1 MRMQFRKH
9 FRSVRHLVA
18 RRLLDRER
26 KGASLASA
34 PIGPFARFIQ
44 RLMET
49 PMAIPEDLELESP
62 VEGWIIEPKGYVFVH
77 TPAKDSSLLADAPCA
92 LVGAQLLFKEPFQSA
107 ADWRSKVLA
116 AGLTLTFPSSETRNA
131 FLREIVPAYAMTG
144 ELPDRQYIL
153 PLLLISVITYIVLTG
168 MAYLLPRY
176 LTKRIEDE
184 GPVGFALM
192 FGNVGFM
199 GYPVVA
205 SIFGHEAIFYAAVL
219 NVVNTFAVFTIGTM
233 LITGKSEV
241 EGSKFQKKV
250 LYSTP
255 MLAAYLTMAIVAL
268 RIDNIPAFI
277 SQPLTMI
284 GNITVPAAL
293 LIVGSSMSHLS
304 PRAMLGNGT
313 VYATT
318 LFRLAILPIA
328 IYYLCRA
335 LGFSEFV
342 VNINTIVIAMPVA
355 TYGTILCLRH
365 GKDTTFITEV
375 TFITTLI
382 SMLTIPALV
391 MVFF

>member
-1 MRMQFRKH
+1 MATVMITLFAIVVVGYAAGKLGYLGGT
-9 FRSVRHLVA
+9 FDK
-18 RRLLDRER
+18 RL
-26 KGASLASA
+26 
-34 PIGPFARFIQ
+34 
-44 RLMET
+44 
-49 PMAIPEDLELESP
+49 
-62 VEGWIIEPKGYVFVH
+62 
-77 TPAKDSSLLADAPCA
+77 
-92 LVGAQLLFKEPFQSA
+92 
-107 ADWRSKVLA
+107 SKVVIDITCPALI
-116 AGLTLTFPSSETRNA
+116 LSS
-131 FLREIVPAYAMTG
+131 AMTG
-144 ELPDRQYIL
+144 ELPDRRYIL

-168 MAYLLPRY
+168 IAYLLPRY

-184 GPVGFALM
+184 GPIGFALM

-335 LGFSEFV
+335 LGFSEFG

-365 GKDTTFITEV
+365 GTDTTLITEV
-375 TFITTLI
+375 TFITTLL
-382 SMLTIPALV
+382 SMLSIPLLV
-391 MVFF
+391 TWLL

>member
-1 MRMQFRKH
+1 MATVMITLFAIVVVGYAAGKLGYLGGT
-9 FRSVRHLVA
+9 FDK
-18 RRLLDRER
+18 RL
-26 KGASLASA
+26 
-34 PIGPFARFIQ
+34 
-44 RLMET
+44 
-49 PMAIPEDLELESP
+49 
-62 VEGWIIEPKGYVFVH
+62 
-77 TPAKDSSLLADAPCA
+77 
-92 LVGAQLLFKEPFQSA
+92 
-107 ADWRSKVLA
+107 SKVVIDITCPALI
-116 AGLTLTFPSSETRNA
+116 LSS
-131 FLREIVPAYAMTG
+131 AMTG

-153 PLLLISVITYIVLTG
+153 PLLFISVITYIVLTG
-168 MAYLLPRY
+168 VAYLLPRY

-365 GKDTTFITEV
+365 GKDTTLITEV
-375 TFITTLI
+375 TFITTLL
-382 SMLTIPALV
+382 SLVTIPLLV
-391 MVFF
+391 MLIA